1 MTGSPPS
8 SAPATGP
15 AAGLTLV
22 RRVALVTLGL
32 GVLLVLA
39 IAVAVSFGAA
49 EIGLWQRLLGGVWSD
64 AQRAILLVLRL
75 PRVLTAAALGGLL
88 GVAGVAFQALL
99 RNPLADPYVLGVSGG
114 ASLGGVV
121 ALLTGFAGL
130 GVPLAAFVGA
140 LASLVAIERI
150 ATTGGRLTVFTLL
163 LTGAI
168 FNSFSA
174 ALIYFL
180 QSVAS
185 REELSAIVF
194 YLMGRVP
201 SADPLTLVALW
212 AAGVAITLALFVS
225 ARDFNALTA
234 GEEGAQQLG
243 VDVERLKRRT
253 FVLGSLATALAV
265 STAGLIGFV
274 GLVVPHLL
282 RRLLGPDHRL
292 LLPAAFFGGATFLVL
307 ADLAARTFA
316 APTELPVGVVTALL
330 GGPFF
335 LVLLR
340 RRGVLREETMVDAPP
355 PLLDICG
362 LAVAYGARLALA
374 GVDLTLSRG
383 VSSACWGRT
392 APARVLWCAPSR
404 ACSAASPAA

>member
-1 MTGSPPS
+1 MNQPSPIRH
-8 SAPATGP
+8 
-15 AAGLTLV
+15 L
-22 RRVALVTLGL
+22 
-32 GVLLVLA
+32 LLVLSGLVLLLA
-39 IAVAVSFGAA
+39 VAVAVAVSFGAA
-49 EIGLWQRLLGGVWSD
+49 DVPLWQRLLLGGFWSET
-64 AQRAILLVLRL
+64 QQAILFALRL

-121 ALLTGFAGL
+121 ALLAGVGGL

-150 ATTGGRLTVFTLL
+150 ATSGGRLTVFTLL

-168 FNSFSA
+168 FNAFSA

-201 SADPLTLVALW
+201 SADFKTLATLW
-212 AAGVAITLALFVS
+212 AAGVAITVALYAS

-265 STAGLIGFV
+265 ATAGLIGFV

-292 LLPAAFFGGATFLVL
+292 LLPAAFLGGASFLVL
-307 ADLAARTFA
+307 ADLAARTLA

-335 LVLLR
+335 LLLLR
-340 RRGVLREETMVDAPP
+340 RRGAMS
-355 PLLDICG
+355 G
-362 LAVAYGARLALA
+362 GAR
-374 GVDLTLSRG
+374 G
-383 VSSACWGRT
+383 
-392 APARVLWCAPSR
+392 
-404 ACSAASPAA
+404 